1 MKTNTS
7 DYNITISLDAPA
19 GSVLKDVWQYRHL
32 FYFLA
37 WRDILVRYKQTLAG
51 VAWGVIKPLSTM
63 VVFTLVFGKLADLPS
78 GQAPYGVMVLAALL
92 PWQFFTNILSNTGNS
107 LVSNASLVSKVYFPR
122 VIIPM
127 ATVVVALADFLIAF
141 ALLAGMMLVYG
152 VWPGMTILLLPGFMA
167 IAILTSLGTGLFV
180 AALNVKY
187 RDFMHLT
194 PFILQFGLYMS
205 PVGYSSSIVPEGWRF
220 IYSLNPMVGVIDGF
234 RWVLLGEIALVY
246 WPGVFMSVVLSMMI
260 FIFGLKFF
268 IRNERDFA
276 DVI

>member
-1 MKTNTS
+1 MKIDTS
-7 DYNITISLDAPA
+7 VKITIGPDAPA
-19 GSVLKDVWQYRHL
+19 RSVLKDAWQYRHL

-51 VAWGVIKPLSTM
+51 VAWSVIKPLSNM
-63 VVFTLVFGKLADLPS
+63 AIFTLVFGRLAELPS
-78 GQAPYGVMVLAALL
+78 GQMPYGVMVLAALL
-92 PWQFFTNILSNTGNS
+92 PWQFFTNILSSAGNS

-122 VIIPM
+122 VIIPV
-127 ATVVVALADFLIAF
+127 AAVGVALVDFLIAF
-141 ALLAGMMLVYG
+141 AVLVGMMLVYG
-152 VWPGMTILLLPGFMA
+152 VWPGMTILLLPGFMG

-187 RDFMHLT
+187 RDFMHLM
-194 PFILQFGLYMS
+194 PFILQFGLYLS
-205 PVGYSSSIVPEGWRF
+205 PVGYSSGIVPDGWRF

-234 RWVLLGEIALVY
+234 RWVLLGETALVY
-246 WPGVFMSVVLSMMI
+246 WPGVFISAVLSLFI

-276 DVI
+276 DII

>member
-1 MKTNTS
+1 MKIDTS
-7 DYNITISLDAPA
+7 VKITIGPDAPA
-19 GSVLKDVWQYRHL
+19 GSVLKDAWQYRHL

-51 VAWGVIKPLSTM
+51 VAWSVIKPLSNM
-63 VVFTLVFGKLADLPS
+63 AIFTLVFGRLAELPS
-78 GQAPYGVMVLAALL
+78 GQMPYGVMVLAALL
-92 PWQFFTNILSNTGNS
+92 PWQFFTNILSSAGNS

-122 VIIPM
+122 VIIPV
-127 ATVVVALADFLIAF
+127 AAVGVALVDFLIAF
-141 ALLAGMMLVYG
+141 AVLVGMMLVYG
-152 VWPGMTILLLPGFMA
+152 VWPGMTILLLPGFMG

-187 RDFMHLT
+187 RDFMHLM
-194 PFILQFGLYMS
+194 PFILQFGLYLS
-205 PVGYSSSIVPEGWRF
+205 PVGYSSRIVPDGWRF

-234 RWVLLGEIALVY
+234 RWVLLGETALVY
-246 WPGVFMSVVLSMMI
+246 WPGVFISAVLSLFI

-276 DVI
+276 DII

>member
-1 MKTNTS
+1 MKTDTS
-7 DYNITISLDAPA
+7 DFKITIRPDAPI
-19 GSVLKDVWQYRHL
+19 GSILKDVWQYRHL

-37 WRDILVRYKQTLAG
+37 WRDILVRYKQTFAG
-51 VAWGVIKPLSTM
+51 VAWGVIKPLAAM
-63 VVFTLVFGKLADLPS
+63 AVFTLVFGQLAKLPS
-78 GQAPYGVMVLAALL
+78 GHAPYGVMVLAALL
-92 PWQFFTNILSNTGNS
+92 PWQFFTNILSGTGNS

-127 ATVVVALADFLIAF
+127 AAVVVAFADFLIAF

-167 IAILTSLGTGLFV
+167 IAILTSLGAGLFV

-194 PFILQFGLYMS
+194 PFILQFGLYLS
-205 PVGYSSSIVPEGWRF
+205 PVGYSSSIVPDGWRF

-234 RWVLLGEIALVY
+234 RWLLLGKASLVY
-246 WPGVFMSVVLSMMI
+246 WPGVFISVVLSILI
-260 FIFGLKFF
+260 FFFGLKFF
-268 IRNERDFA
+268 LRNERGFA
-276 DVI
+276 DII

>member
-7 DYNITISLDAPA
+7 DFKIIIRPDTPA
-19 GSVLKDVWQYRHL
+19 GNVLKDVWHYRHL

-63 VVFTLVFGKLADLPS
+63 AVFTFVFGKLANLPS

-92 PWQFFTNILSNTGNS
+92 PWQFFTNILFSTGNS
-107 LVSNASLVSKVYFPR
+107 LVSNTSLVSKVYFPR

-127 ATVVVALADFLIAF
+127 AAVVVAVADFLIAF
-141 ALLAGMMLVYG
+141 ALLFGMMLVYG

-167 IAILTSLGTGLFV
+167 IAVLTSLGTGLFV

-187 RDFMHLT
+187 RDFTHLM
-194 PFILQFGLYMS
+194 PFILQFGLYLS
-205 PVGYSSSIVPEGWRF
+205 PVGYSSSLVPDGWRF

-234 RWVLLGEIALVY
+234 RWVLLGEKALVY
-246 WPGVFMSVVLSMMI
+246 WPGLFISVVLSVAI

-268 IRNERDFA
+268 IRNEREFA
-276 DVI
+276 DII